1 MEVFFKIASPAK
13 SFGRPFFL
21 VSHNS
26 WIIDYTFGI
35 QNDQQS
41 KPNLLVFKNA
51 TTHIKYG
58 SCTFR
63 KYGV

>member
-51 TTHIKYG
+51 TTHI
-58 SCTFR
+58 
-63 KYGV
+63 